1 MAFFQ
6 RKILRYGKMLLY
18 LQRQVRTQMSR
29 QSRKKSSTGQTKSA
43 HRNPPHECTGLD
55 EIYEMK

>member
-1 MAFFQ
+1 
-6 RKILRYGKMLLY
+6 MLLY

-43 HRNPPHECTGLD
+43 HRNRPHELTGLD